1 MTHNSFFGFSSI
13 NDFLTSLFG
22 LKWFNLTMWPS
33 FIFALGGI
41 ITGCIYESAETVY
54 ILWLLMLI
62 DWITGIIK
70 SIKTKSFV
78 SYKLYRMPIYFVAT
92 TLVLSLS
99 WWMSKQSILFTFL
112 PGLVIGG
119 FYSVF
124 FISLLENLG
133 DLEWLPKPIIG
144 VLKNRFGLKSIV
156 DKFDNQ

>member
-1 MTHNSFFGFSSI
+1 
-13 NDFLTSLFG
+13 
-22 LKWFNLTMWPS
+22 
-33 FIFALGGI
+33 
-41 ITGCIYESAETVY
+41 
-54 ILWLLMLI
+54 
-62 DWITGIIK
+62 
-70 SIKTKSFV
+70 
-78 SYKLYRMPIYFVAT
+78 MPIYFVAT